1 MMKRVT
7 VRWAIRMAI
16 CLATGLLAAGNV
28 SASDIICHS
37 RGTNAPVICDD
48 PSGNGM
54 RCSLNTS
61 SSRASGT
68 RNRLVCDSP
77 GLSERYER
85 IYAEQQRM
93 LHKGTIQNADIVA
106 WRARRDA
113 CDSARCLDGLFHLFW
128 RDRSSMHST
137 TAAAPHV
144 AASAPSTG
152 RHDAPPTPAAPAQ
165 RMTTITAPVR
175 ATATAA
181 IAQPVRTTSFET
193 PVAMSVARAPITST
207 TAVDISLTDSNTAT
221 NADESGPASLAWAS
235 ALLALVITGTTAGVL
250 WRRRHAYPPY
260 RPPVVI
266 PAAIVI
272 VYALLLVNVL
282 LLPFTLSLK

>member
-1 MMKRVT
+1 MKRVT

-28 SASDIICHS
+28 SASDIICHP
-37 RGTNAPVICDD
+37 RGTTPPVVCDD
-48 PSGNGM
+48 PGGSGM
-54 RCSLNTS
+54 RCSLNTNS
-61 SSRASGT
+61 PHASGT
-68 RNRLVCDSP
+68 HNRLVCDSP

-128 RDRSSMHST
+128 RDRSSMHSAT
-137 TAAAPHV
+137 
-144 AASAPSTG
+144 ASAPRVAATAPSTV
-152 RHDAPPTPAAPAQ
+152 RHDAPPAAAAPAQ
-165 RMTTITAPVR
+165 HMADAAAPVR
-175 ATATAA
+175 ATATPA
-181 IAQPVRTTSFET
+181 IAQPVRATVFET
-193 PVAMSVARAPITST
+193 PVAMPVAHVPATST
-207 TAVDISLTDSNTAT
+207 TAVDISLTDSDTAIYG
-221 NADESGPASLAWAS
+221 DESGPASLAWAS
-235 ALLALVITGTTAGVL
+235 AMLALVITGTTAGFL
-250 WRRRHAYPPY
+250 WRRRRAYPSN

-272 VYALLLVNVL
+272 VYVLLLVNVL